1 MPCVAVS
8 GNFQMMGHHL
18 ILGEQLDYLTGESV
32 ADTHDERYRQALAKL
47 LVEKKGYDKSDIVPR
62 RKLLVMAGDKCAQIQ
77 IDLTVLINDTAAM
90 IIRYGPGSLVTRHR
104 PAIAAS
110 RVLTAYQIPL
120 VVVTNGL
127 DADILDGKTGSV
139 LSKGLDTI
147 PDKQALSLR
156 CSAGTTEPIAPK
168 RAESEQRIL
177 YAYDVDDSCP
187 CDDNICR
194 L

>member
-1 MPCVAVS
+1 MT
-8 GNFQMMGHHL
+8 GHHL
-18 ILGEQLDYLTGESV
+18 ILGRQLDYLTGEAI

-47 LVEKKGYDKSDIVPR
+47 LVEKKGYDRSDLLPRKKVIVT
-62 RKLLVMAGDKCAQIQ
+62 AGDKCAEIQ
-77 IDLTVLINDTAAM
+77 IDITVVLNEVMAM

-110 RVLTAYQIPL
+110 RVLADYQIPI

-127 DADILDGKTGSV
+127 DADVLLGKTGAI
-139 LSKGLDTI
+139 LSKGLDSI
-147 PDKQALSLR
+147 PNRPVLLDQCHS
-156 CSAGTTEPIAPK
+156 GTREPISQK
-168 RAESEQRIL
+168 RAESEHRIL

-187 CDDNICR
+187 CDDTICR